1 MTKVYLIRHAEA
13 EGNLFRRAQGQFDG
27 MVTALGYRQIEAL
40 RQRFLAV
47 PVDAVYASDLRRA
60 RITAGAVAEPKGL
73 SIRLSPRLRE
83 FGIGVWENVPW
94 AEWAAKDPVS
104 MTAFNTLEGFSA
116 PGSETPEAVRQRI
129 TAEFWRIAGENAGKA
144 VAIVSHGMALRILL
158 GALQGQ
164 SFAEMRSSAHSDN
177 TAVSLVEVEGDAARI
192 VYRDD
197 NSHLGDALSTF
208 ARQSWWREKGGG
220 AEPSLRFRPLEPE
233 GDRALYLDL
242 VRRAWDE
249 RHEPLARFSAEEYL
263 AAARRLCAQPASA
276 PRLALFRDEPAGLVL
291 PLRESCWFYLLPE
304 LRGRRLGIQLIG
316 EAVAAARARGD
327 DALLCCCE
335 TEEVAAFLAHHGFVR
350 DGLRCTLDVSP
361 AQ

>member
-27 MVTALGYRQIEAL
+27 MVTALGRRQIEAL
-40 RQRFLAV
+40 RQRFLSI

-73 SIRLSPRLRE
+73 AIQLSPRLRE

-94 AEWAAKDPVS
+94 AEWAVKDPAS
-104 MTAFNTLEGFSA
+104 MAAFNRLDGFSA
-116 PGSETPEAVRQRI
+116 PGSETPEEVRRRI
-129 TAEFWRIAGENAGKA
+129 TAEFRRIAAENEGKT

-164 SFAEMRSSAHSDN
+164 SFEEMRSSAHSDN
-177 TAVSLVEVEGDAARI
+177 TAVSLVEVEGDFARI
-192 VYRDD
+192 VFRDD
-197 NSHLGDALSTF
+197 NSHLGEALSTF
-208 ARQSWWREKGGG
+208 AKQSWWRSRGGG
-220 AEPSLRFRPLEPE
+220 SEPSLRFRAVDPAQ
-233 GDRALYLDL
+233 DRALYLSL

-249 RHEPLARFSAEEYL
+249 RHDPLARFSEEAYLSAAERL
-263 AAARRLCAQPASA
+263 AAREGCA
-276 PRLALFRDEPAGLVL
+276 PRLALLENEPAGLVL

-327 DALLCCCE
+327 DTLLCCCE
-335 TEEVAAFLAHHGFVR
+335 TEEIAAFLVHHGFSR
-350 DGLRCTLDVSP
+350 DQLRCTLDI
-361 AQ
+361 ALTD